1 MSLKNGSAPTSCRR
15 HGTAYELE
23 IQGNLTF
30 DAFMSFVHNRA
41 YSQEH
46 EYTAEEKNSL
56 TPDDVVRWM
65 NVKTFGIKDPPIDAN
80 PVYARSSPFGILEES
95 DFIFYA

>member
-1 MSLKNGSAPTSCRR
+1 MVQPPRRAAGTEQPTNSKYR
-15 HGTAYELE
+15 A
-23 IQGNLTF
+23 TF